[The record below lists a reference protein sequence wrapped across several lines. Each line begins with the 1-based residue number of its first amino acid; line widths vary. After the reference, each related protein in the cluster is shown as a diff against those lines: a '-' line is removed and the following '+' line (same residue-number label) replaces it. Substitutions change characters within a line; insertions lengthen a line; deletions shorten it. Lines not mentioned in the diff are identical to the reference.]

1 MDEVMAVSGTAD
13 LQARLGRL
21 EIYLRDDADNLNLLG
36 ESADLA
42 LQLGKFANA
51 RARAER
57 ALTLAPGDPGFR
69 FRLASICIAER
80 RLDEAEKI
88 LGTLREGG
96 VDLAIV
102 SYNLAYTYVL
112 QGRHGDAIAVLG
124 EALGQ
129 SGCPSEAETLLMRA
143 LHGAGRVDEALE
155 VARKRLEAAP
165 EDSQAMGVASLL
177 YLDKGDLSEAE
188 RLSAGALRK
197 EPANMEALVTSGSV
211 ALAKADRDTAQRR
224 FERAIVVNSRDGR
237 AWSGLAL
244 TSMFSLDLPR
254 SLAEF
259 RKAVSYMPDHIGTW
273 HALAWC
279 QILMKDLAG
288 AAATFERAL
297 SMNRNFAESHGGRAV
312 VAALQGRTQVARES
326 VAVALRLDPNCLS
339 ARYAEAILSGSI
351 RDAAS
356 FQRFAE
362 GLLKGRRTATG
373 GDMRGMLARFQRTT
387 GRNKPPPR

>member
-42 LQLGKFANA
+42 LQLGKFADA

-88 LGTLREGG
+88 LGALREGG

-112 QGRHGDAIAVLG
+112 QGRHGDAI
-124 EALGQ
+124 GQ

-197 EPANMEALVTSGSV
+197 E
-211 ALAKADRDTAQRR
+211 
-224 FERAIVVNSRDGR
+224 
-237 AWSGLAL
+237 
-244 TSMFSLDLPR
+244 
-254 SLAEF
+254 
-259 RKAVSYMPDHIGTW
+259 
-273 HALAWC
+273 
-279 QILMKDLAG
+279 
-288 AAATFERAL
+288 
-297 SMNRNFAESHGGRAV
+297 
-312 VAALQGRTQVARES
+312 
-326 VAVALRLDPNCLS
+326 
-339 ARYAEAILSGSI
+339 
-351 RDAAS
+351 
-356 FQRFAE
+356 
-362 GLLKGRRTATG
+362 
-373 GDMRGMLARFQRTT
+373 
-387 GRNKPPPR
+387 